1 MDEVPQS
8 VGTVPLFR
16 RRVPPFDAFAVG
28 ERLEHFDGI
37 EQLDVSGFA
46 AGWFLTPLIKRR
58 YNPNHRF
65 DLLTHFWDIFLGRLR
80 PIKIFSLARQ
90 QRFS

>member
-1 MDEVPQS
+1 
-8 VGTVPLFR
+8 
-16 RRVPPFDAFAVG
+16 
-28 ERLEHFDGI
+28 
-37 EQLDVSGFA
+37 LDVSDFV

-58 YNPNHRF
+58 YNPDNRF
-65 DLLTHFWDIFLGRLR
+65 GLLTHCQDAFLGRLR